1 MGGRIGYI
9 DFFRGLAIINMII
22 YHTLYDLKYV
32 FYLKMDFFSIDKWYF
47 YQQYI
52 CISFIFL
59 SGFSANFSKKLL
71 KNAFKLMIISIII
84 SIVTINVSDDLA
96 IYFGVLHFLSFS
108 MFAIYFYDK
117 MEKRIFKN
125 IEKNHSK
132 IYIFLGIL
140 LNLIIFL
147 YLKSS
152 IYKNIEFYKYLYS
165 IFNKIPFSYI
175 IGFPNQ
181 DFYSADYFPI
191 IPWIFLSFL
200 GYFCGKL
207 AKYKNIKDK
216 DEALHYEI
224 RDKNFLGES
233 KFQKKEENILIKF
246 VKLLGKNSLKIY
258 IIHQVI
264 IYGVLYI
271 IFTLF
276 GKI

>member
-1 MGGRIGYI
+1 MESRIGYI

-59 SGFSANFSKKLL
+59 SGFSGNFSKKLL
-71 KNAFKLMIISIII
+71 KNSIKLMIISIII
-84 SIVTINVSDDLA
+84 SLVTINVSDDLA

-117 MEKRIFKN
+117 LEKTIFKN
-125 IEKNHSK
+125 TEKANSK
-132 IYIFLGIL
+132 TYIFLGIL
-140 LNLIIFL
+140 VNLIVFL

-152 IYKNIEFYKYLYS
+152 IYQNSEVYMYLYS

-175 IGFPNQ
+175 IGFPNG

-207 AKYKNIKDK
+207 AKYKNIKDEDK
-216 DEALHYEI
+216 AGKNSKNSLEI
-224 RDKNFLGES
+224 NKLP
-233 KFQKKEENILIKF
+233 KKEENILIKF